1 VVEVGLNRPQG
12 VRMNPFHSLPLGGF
26 PRLEGLDAGV
36 LATREFAVESI
47 LTPWG
52 QNRAVLCP
60 QGVRITGRIGME
72 FVFQQV

>member
-1 VVEVGLNRPQG
+1 
-12 VRMNPFHSLPLGGF
+12 MNPFHSLPLGGF

-60 QGVRITGRIGME
+60 QGVRIVEGSGWDWFFNRFRRVISPKE
-72 FVFQQV
+72 